1 MTEEFTYEEDIS
13 INKHE
18 LDREWVEQANL
29 MWKYAKA
36 EADAEYEMD
45 RAKERLELVKADL
58 DKRMRLLLTGG
69 DKKPTESVIASAV
82 LLHDECKDASS
93 GYLQAKHTYNVFRA
107 AVKAIAQ
114 RKDSLENLVW
124 LFGKEYFSTPQ
135 NRSQEGNEG
144 LRKSTRQSI
153 RQRMARGQDA
163 D

>member
-1 MTEEFTYEEDIS
+1 MSEEFDYAQDIS

-18 LDREWVEQANL
+18 LDREWVAQADL

-58 DKRMRLLLTGG
+58 DKRVRLLLTGG
-69 DKKPTESVIASAV
+69 DKKPTETVIASAV
-82 LLHDECKDASS
+82 LIHEECKEASS
-93 GYLQAKHTYNVFRA
+93 AHLQAKHTYNVLRA
-107 AVKAIAQ
+107 AVKAITQ

-135 NRSQEGNEG
+135 NRSQEGGEG

-153 RQRMARGQDA
+153 RQRMVRGQDA